1 MLLNKFI
8 KLYLFIFSFIFSQS
22 IYNAY
27 GLGLSRTSFHSSV
40 NGAGSVGLIPSFHP
54 GVSMDN
60 TATWP
65 GLNFTYISGSY
76 TNQAH
81 AIKSSNINNQAS
93 RFNKFQ
99 FVIPIRERYALGLTV
114 KPLNNNNSFFT
125 TDTIAFNFEGADILT
140 SKEFRS
146 GGGIMEA
153 SFGLAFPLNS
163 RMGLGITINHLFGSS
178 RNEQSVILNNI
189 YYRMFNLRTYTGST
203 FDFDFAGLLFKDSS
217 LSISTYASVGLTNK
231 PVSGNLYNF
240 NFYEDSNNSYS
251 FDSDDYPGDLAVD
264 TTSILNIYSPNSFSF
279 GVNLAFKNSLN
290 VFSEFQML
298 NDESTNDNYA
308 SIFNDK
314 IGSKYHFGGGLIR
327 FGNLNARAWQDQ
339 ITFRLGAYRDNYS
352 LINSRKSLIENGISI
367 GFGFKFAASG
377 NQIDISYR
385 NGSRLITDGQ
395 KELFKEITIGV
406 SLGDMWFLRRRA
418 KQ

>member
-125 TDTIAFNFEGADILT
+125 TDTIAFNFEGAD
-140 SKEFRS
+140 
-146 GGGIMEA
+146 
-153 SFGLAFPLNS
+153 
-163 RMGLGITINHLFGSS
+163 
-178 RNEQSVILNNI
+178 
-189 YYRMFNLRTYTGST
+189 NLRLLLRTTDNSTGACQLQ
-203 FDFDFAGLLFKDSS
+203 FGDSDNS
-217 LSISTYASVGLTNK
+217 IIPLSIIVSPSNASL
-231 PVSGNLYNF
+231 
-240 NFYEDSNNSYS
+240 
-251 FDSDDYPGDLAVD
+251 
-264 TTSILNIYSPNSFSF
+264 
-279 GVNLAFKNSLN
+279 
-290 VFSEFQML
+290 
-298 NDESTNDNYA
+298 
-308 SIFNDK
+308 
-314 IGSKYHFGGGLIR
+314 
-327 FGNLNARAWQDQ
+327 
-339 ITFRLGAYRDNYS
+339 
-352 LINSRKSLIENGISI
+352 
-367 GFGFKFAASG
+367 
-377 NQIDISYR
+377 
-385 NGSRLITDGQ
+385 
-395 KELFKEITIGV
+395 
-406 SLGDMWFLRRRA
+406 
-418 KQ
+418 